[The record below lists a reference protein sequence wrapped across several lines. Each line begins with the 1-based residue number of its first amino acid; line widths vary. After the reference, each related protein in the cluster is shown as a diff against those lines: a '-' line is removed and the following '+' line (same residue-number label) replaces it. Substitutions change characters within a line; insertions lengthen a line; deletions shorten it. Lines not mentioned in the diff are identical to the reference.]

1 MFATFSFQLTT
12 LHPLAKTTYI
22 ELGDGEQ
29 IPILYEDRSVMA
41 IDKPPGWMLVP
52 VSWQKTDRNLQAAIL
67 SSIAAKDFWARS
79 RNLKFLQNVHRL
91 DAETTGILLMV
102 KSQGALRPFT
112 SLFESRR
119 MEKTYLVVVEGVPTK
134 SEWISK
140 QPISPDPRQIG
151 RMVIDS
157 KLGKPAETHFSLLA
171 TLDRISLL
179 QAHPIT
185 GRTHQIRVHA
195 AGAGLPV
202 VGDTVYGTAPFVK
215 HAPPPLGLRSI
226 ELEYENP
233 FDGRRVQIKAPTAEF
248 LSRFGFKAGLA

>member
-1 MFATFSFQLTT
+1 M
-12 LHPLAKTTYI
+12 AKTTYI